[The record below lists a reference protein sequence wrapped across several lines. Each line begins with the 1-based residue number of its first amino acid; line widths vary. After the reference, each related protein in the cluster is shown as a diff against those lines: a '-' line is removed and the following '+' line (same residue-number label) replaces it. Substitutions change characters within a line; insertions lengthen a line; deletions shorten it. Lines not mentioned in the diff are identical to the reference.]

1 VKPRSRRRAGAPA
14 LERERLGLGGQTTA
28 RVKCRDKTL

>member
-1 VKPRSRRRAGAPA
+1 LG
-14 LERERLGLGGQTTA
+14 ERERLGLGGQTTA